1 VSGSR
6 VILAGE
12 AMTAIVQGV
21 LEVRKLTGQPPV
33 VVGGLAVMA
42 RLSNPYRVT
51 VDLDVVDRLL
61 GGAPHL
67 EVLRATAGAQAVEPA
82 AVLLPTK
89 YGPVKVDVLE
99 VSQAELDHPSEDP
112 GDRLHASAH
121 AWAYDTATDLTI
133 EVMRG
138 DGASVEATTPVAT
151 PGPLIAMKLQ
161 AVMNRPAQKQ
171 GTDLL
176 DIVRLILDPGSRPAA
191 LAEIAAVNATVAQDI
206 ALHVDL
212 WFVRR
217 RAQSLRWILA
227 VSADDLALDDLD
239 LVAELVATAARR

>member
-1 VSGSR
+1 MSGSR

-12 AMTAIVQGV
+12 AMTAVVQGI
-21 LEVRKLTGQPPV
+21 LEVRKLIGQPPV
-33 VVGGLAVMA
+33 VVGGLAVMG

-82 AVLLPTK
+82 AVLLPTR

-99 VSQAELDHPSEDP
+99 VRQAERDHPSEDP

-133 EVMRG
+133 EVVRG

-161 AVMNRPAQKQ
+161 AVMNRTAQKQ
-171 GTDLL
+171 GTDLR
-176 DIVRLILDPGSRPAA
+176 DIVRLILDPGSRSAA
-191 LAEIAAVNATVAQDI
+191 LAEIAKVGFDPLYGARPLRRLIQQAIGDQLAKLLLAGEVHDGDVVPVNVSPDGD
-206 ALHVDL
+206 ALVL
-212 WFVRR
+212 G
-217 RAQSLRWILA
+217 
-227 VSADDLALDDLD
+227 
-239 LVAELVATAARR
+239 